1 MRGAAL
7 ALTALLAL
15 AGCVM
20 LGAGP
25 EAARGTSAASDL
37 GTLPPMKSF
46 GAVQV
51 MPSFRP
57 NAEIARDFLELAFE
71 MESGRPLPQL
81 TRFEGPITLRLTG
94 PVPATARR
102 DTARLLARLRNEAGI
117 SITEVAGDAAI
128 TVEFLPRARMQ
139 ALVPQAACFVVPRVS
154 GWDEYRRARM
164 SATVD
169 WATLER
175 RDRVAIFVPSDTSP
189 QEIRD
194 CLHEEVAQALGPLN
208 DIYRLPDSVFN
219 DDNFHTVLTGFDM
232 LILRIFYAPELGS
245 GMDRRMV
252 AERLPAILAR
262 LNPGAG
268 SGMAGSGMAGADP
281 TPRAFVEAIEAALG
295 TRSNDDRRRSAA
307 RQAVAIAERA
317 GWTDARAGFAW
328 FAQGRMLLGSDLG
341 AAEAAFQRARAI
353 YLGGSGMALQAA
365 HADMQLAAFALTQ
378 GRIDEALA
386 RVSSALPAAE
396 RAENAALMATLLL
409 MRAEALELGGR
420 NTEAAAARQSA
431 LGWARYG
438 FGSDADVRRRQTE
451 ITGLARK
458 SKGGA

>member
-7 ALTALLAL
+7 ALTGLLAL
-15 AGCVM
+15 AGCVTPS
-20 LGAGP
+20 AGP

-117 SITEVAGDAAI
+117 SITEVTGDAAI
-128 TVEFLPRARMQ
+128 TVEFQPRARMQ

-154 GWDEYRRARM
+154 GWDEYRRARI

-232 LILRIFYAPELGS
+232 LILRVFYAPELGS

-268 SGMAGSGMAGADP
+268 SGMAGADP

-295 TRSNDDRRRSAA
+295 ARSNDDRRRSAA
-307 RQAVAIAERA
+307 RQAVAIAEGA
-317 GWTDARAGFAW
+317 GWTDGRAGFAW

-365 HADMQLAAFALTQ
+365 HADMQLAAFALSH
-378 GRIDEALA
+378 GRTDEALA

-420 NTEAAAARQSA
+420 HTEAAAARQSA

-438 FGSDADVRRRQTE
+438 FGSDADVRRRLTE
-451 ITGLARK
+451 IAGLARK